1 MKAPYVAQV
10 DDFMIGLDPF
20 VLNVV
25 IISVANFGVLALTVT
40 ACTLSKNRYLIQR
53 NFFGINFWIRGI
65 NRALK

>member
-1 MKAPYVAQV
+1 MRKELSVKAPYVAQV

-40 ACTLSKNRYLIQR
+40 ACTLSKNR
-53 NFFGINFWIRGI
+53 
-65 NRALK
+65 